1 MGAIS
6 GELQSYSDVC
16 EALSVIEVTLGF
28 LGTAGGDPNMHLNV
42 YVQDILRMGDQM
54 TPILKDPF
62 REISSKYKA
71 DLSPESAK
79 LLSAF
84 LNYTDL
90 DAFLLELHEMMV
102 LKLRNTQ
109 TQ

>member
-54 TPILKDPF
+54 TPSLKVGPICLS
-62 REISSKYKA
+62 RRISITS
-71 DLSPESAK
+71 S
-79 LLSAF
+79 
-84 LNYTDL
+84 
-90 DAFLLELHEMMV
+90 
-102 LKLRNTQ
+102 
-109 TQ
+109 